1 MKKIIKYALY
11 KKVDDK
17 YEYLDEVDNIS
28 MIDIDLDYGS
38 YIMKEIS
45 NQKNEAY
52 SLDLLELD
60 YILFL
65 KSVSKS
71 GNTFILYNDAYLK
84 HNFRM
89 YQTGFG

>member
-1 MKKIIKYALY
+1 MKKTIKYALY

-28 MIDIDLDYGS
+28 MIDIGLDYGL

-45 NQKNEAY
+45 NKKNEAY

-71 GNTFILYNDAYLK
+71 RNTFILYNDAYLK
-84 HNFRM
+84 RNLRM